1 MGALDPLRREHEIIL
16 DVVGRMEEAA
26 NHREGDLPVPF
37 LLAATDFLR
46 VFVDENHHGKE
57 ERALFPIM
65 REDPA
70 LAGLA
75 AALAEEHE
83 EGRRLVAAMERS
95 LADASG
101 GAAFAAALHEYVRL
115 IRDHIFKENEMIFVA
130 AEAAFSAADAERLAQ
145 AFALVEEDALGPQDL
160 LGLLKGLEQVT

>member
-1 MGALDPLRREHEIIL
+1 MGALDPLRREHEVIL
-16 DVVGRMEEAA
+16 DVVGRMEEATDR
-26 NHREGDLPVPF
+26 REGDLPVAF
-37 LLAATDFLR
+37 LRGAMDFLR

-83 EGRRLVAAMERS
+83 QGRHLVAVMERS
-95 LADASG
+95 LAEATGS
-101 GAAFAAALHEYVRL
+101 AAFIAALHEYTRL

-130 AEAAFSAADAERLAQ
+130 AEAAFSAADAERVAR
-145 AFALVEEDALGPQDL
+145 AFALVDEGVSS
-160 LGLLKGLEQVT
+160 GY